1 MEMDQDSTE
10 FGYERSRAQRLNSAA
25 QEQYKLFLRRSV
37 LWVVAPL
44 GILML
49 GVYWAFSLDG
59 RSLLAVLTAGLVA
72 MSLVMSGLAWD
83 IYRRVD
89 NAVASET
96 PLMGALFVTVL
107 ALGVPAAIS
116 ALALIFS

>member
-1 MEMDQDSTE
+1 
-10 FGYERSRAQRLNSAA
+10 
-25 QEQYKLFLRRSV
+25 V